1 MLFGRKAKL
10 GWNGEKHELTVT
22 MELVEAIDEE
32 VNVLAAAIDLDK
44 GGIPKITLV
53 AKLYAV
59 LLNSVGVNVTKEEVY
74 ESIMASPADSADL
87 VASVRYVLQLC
98 FPQLDGGIK
107 GDSKKKSKG

>member
-1 MLFGRKAKL
+1 MLFGRKAKIS
-10 GWNGEKHELTVT
+10 WQGEKHELTVT

-32 VNVLAAAIDLDK
+32 VNVLATAIELDK

-53 AKLYAV
+53 SKLYAV
-59 LLNSVGVNVTKEEVY
+59 LLSATGVSVTKEEVY
-74 ESIMASPADSADL
+74 ESIMSSPADSADL

-107 GDSKKKSKG
+107 GGDKKKSKG